1 MFIHPF
7 MFMSNP
13 QRSIAGYPMLT
24 QNTGSLS
31 NLEIAQI
38 NCYKRAPSSLGWV
51 TKDATKPS
59 NDYSKGNTMLSN
71 SFALLRLANIKQN
84 LVMGQYPAAGYEPH
98 HIQELID
105 YVVSTEIRDK
115 DNATA
120 LRMAAE
126 GMDKLKAELA
136 KVQKWN
142 DNQREI
148 IEGLLNKPDEVW
160 HEIVKL
166 LTKLHGSNSW
176 LDAGTSGLEAAK
188 NTITNWATTAE
199 KFEVLLE
206 SLDDAL
212 DEATSPDEVRSED
225 EPVLIFDEA
234 SPFVC
239 DLDLGATGWIH
250 YGPRNFRERI

>member
-1 MFIHPF
+1 MIGK
-7 MFMSNP
+7 
-13 QRSIAGYPMLT
+13 ILA
-24 QNTGSLS
+24 
-31 NLEIAQI
+31 
-38 NCYKRAPSSLGWV
+38 K
-51 TKDATKPS
+51 
-59 NDYSKGNTMLSN
+59 
-71 SFALLRLANIKQN
+71 LRLENIKN
-84 LVMGQYPAAGYEPH
+84 ATGCGTKLGYEPH

-105 YVVSTEIRDK
+105 YVTSIEKRDA

-148 IEGLLNKPDEVW
+148 IEDLRNKPDEVW

-166 LTKLHGSNSW
+166 LTKLHGNNSW
-176 LDAGTSGLEAAK
+176 LDAGTSGLKAAET
-188 NTITNWATTAE
+188 TITAWANQAE
-199 KFEVLLE
+199 KFEILVG
-206 SLDDAL
+206 DVTDAL
-212 DEATSPDEVRSED
+212 DEAISPDEVRSED
-225 EPVLIFDEA
+225 ESVLKAWIDEA

-250 YGPRNFRERI
+250 TGALPRRN